1 MSKKNNV
8 IFIFIVILLMFGI
21 KSNVYGY
28 SGNIDKEIASWHSDF
43 SSSEATE
50 ENMKNWKKELLKKLS
65 STFNYDAESIN
76 EKMAMKTKIY
86 ITKEDGDSCT
96 IRIRKQRSS
105 RNWQKNK
112 RRIKGKLGM
121 EWQR

>member
-1 MSKKNNV
+1 MSKKNIV
-8 IFIFIVILLMFGI
+8 IFIFMVLVFFLILVI

-28 SGNIDKEIASWHSDF
+28 SGSIDKEIASWHSDF

-50 ENMKNWKKELLKKLS
+50 KNMKKWKKELLKKLK
-65 STFNYDAESIN
+65 STFNYDGDSIN

-96 IRIRKQRSS
+96 IRIRK
-105 RNWQKNK
+105 
-112 RRIKGKLGM
+112 
-121 EWQR
+121 